1 MIFFSHSSRIRILQ
15 LKPYFSSSPE
25 KGGGGER
32 LIERGGLFERGG
44 SMEDLWYS
52 PNKNKNIY
60 LLTYFH
66 FFQ

>member
-25 KGGGGER
+25 KGGVER